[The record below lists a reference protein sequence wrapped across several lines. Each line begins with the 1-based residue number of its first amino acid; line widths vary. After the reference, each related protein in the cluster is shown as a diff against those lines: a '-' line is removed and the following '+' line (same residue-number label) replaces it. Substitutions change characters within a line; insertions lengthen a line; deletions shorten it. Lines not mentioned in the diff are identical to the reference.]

1 MVLSRGAR
9 TIVVTDHT
17 KFGRHGLVKVC
28 DFADVRELFTDR
40 LPPRDV
46 ALALQEAGVEVTVA
60 NGLREA
66 AA

>member
-1 MVLSRGAR
+1 
-9 TIVVTDHT
+9 
-17 KFGRHGLVKVC
+17 
-28 DFADVRELFTDR
+28 LFTDR